1 VKKILTIGLFIIFAA
16 LFTGCATTTLQT
28 QSKMTRTITLDHSQ
42 KVNKTVYLQVTNTS
56 GGGGENMQLKENLES
71 KLKAKGYT
79 LVPSSKDADY
89 GLFVNV
95 LFANNLKEALALK
108 AASGYGTIAGISS
121 YAGGHGGRDALGAG
135 IIMAIGA
142 GVVGKALEDEIFR
155 AIIDVSVREYHV
167 QNIRTIKS
175 TSSGDAIIS
184 SHQKD
189 EFGGVP
195 LNKDGYGDASSG
207 IAQNTT
213 QELEKNYEEY
223 LTRVFT
229 EAVKMNLKLEEALP
243 ILEEKAS
250 LQISNLF

>member
-1 VKKILTIGLFIIFAA
+1 MNIKLLMTILVIA
-16 LFTGCATTTLQT
+16 LLTGCATTTLQT
-28 QSKMTRTITLDHSQ
+28 QSKLTRTVTLDHSQ
-42 KVNKTVYLQVTNTS
+42 IKNKTIYLQVTNTA
-56 GGGGENMQLKENLES
+56 GGGGENMQLKKNLED

-79 LVPSSKDADY
+79 LLSTSENADY

-95 LFANNLKEALALK
+95 LFSNNLKEAMALN
-108 AASGYGTIAGISS
+108 AAMGYGTIGGVSS
-121 YAGGHGGRDALGAG
+121 FAGGHSGRDALGAG
-135 IIMAIGA
+135 IVMAIGA
-142 GVVGKALEDEIFR
+142 GIIGKALEDEIFR
-155 AIIDVSVREYHV
+155 AIIDVGIREYHT
-167 QNIRTIKS
+167 QNIRTIKA
-175 TSSGDAIIS
+175 TSSGDAMVS

-189 EFGGVP
+189 EFGGIP

-213 QELEKNYEEY
+213 QELEKNYEEH

-229 EAVKMNLKLEEALP
+229 EAVKMNLKLDEALP

>member
-1 VKKILTIGLFIIFAA
+1 MNKIITFSFSIVLMI
-16 LFTGCATTTLQT
+16 LFTSCATTTLQT
-28 QSKMTRTITLDHSQ
+28 QSKVTRTITLDHSQ
-42 KVNKTVYLQVTNTS
+42 KTNKTIYLQVTNTTD
-56 GGGGENMQLKENLES
+56 GGGENMQLKENLEN

-79 LVPSSKDADY
+79 LVPTSKDADY

-108 AASGYGTIAGISS
+108 AAAGYGTIAGIGS
-121 YAGGHGGRDALGAG
+121 YAGGSGGRDALAAG
-135 IIMAIGA
+135 LIVAIGA

-155 AIIDVSVREYHV
+155 AIIDVEVREYYA
-167 QNIRTIKS
+167 QDIRTIKS
-175 TSSGDAIIS
+175 TTSGDAMVS

-213 QELEKNYEEY
+213 QELDKNYEEY

-243 ILEEKAS
+243 VLEEKAS